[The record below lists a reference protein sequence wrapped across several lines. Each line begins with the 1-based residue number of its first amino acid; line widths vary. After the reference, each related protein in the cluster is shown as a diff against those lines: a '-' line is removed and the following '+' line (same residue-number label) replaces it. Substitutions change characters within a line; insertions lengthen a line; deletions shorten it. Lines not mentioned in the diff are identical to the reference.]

1 MKKIIYSILF
11 ILMLIIIFMFSSQNG
26 EESLNLTINGI
37 DKVVNIT
44 NNKENIENNNKNN
57 ITNNETN
64 INKKENKESL
74 IDKLI
79 KPVRK
84 SAHFIEFMI
93 LGIITSLLLKSFK
106 IKNIYLIII
115 SLLFCF
121 IYACTDEIH
130 QLFVIGRTSSF
141 IDVLIDTSGSFTG
154 IMIIYILGKRRCKNE
169 NNI

>member
-44 NNKENIENNNKNN
+44 NNKENIVDSNK
-57 ITNNETN
+57 TSNNETN

-106 IKNIYLIII
+106 IKNIYLILIA
-115 SLLFCF
+115 LLFCF

>member
-1 MKKIIYSILF
+1 MRKKIIYSILF
-11 ILMLIIIFMFSSQNG
+11 ILMLIIIFTFSSQNG

-44 NNKENIENNNKNN
+44 NNKENIVDSNK
-57 ITNNETN
+57 TSNNETN

-106 IKNIYLIII
+106 IKNIYLILI